1 MGFTLNY
8 EHLWK
13 ELEALVIDMRSK
25 GKEISP
31 EVVEDLKSA
40 KTLMTIQR
48 VDPSSP
54 ITGDV
59 EDYLGRVEA
68 ALLPYA
74 ENDFEKEYSE
84 HWLQRIQEAK
94 AKGLQETVRTQVG
107 LVTGIPKDKQWI
119 RVRVAELID
128 MAELK
133 SMTDS
138 LGLSFRE
145 EANDAVIVFG
155 QPESV
160 KAFLRE
166 LTARVKKK

>member
-1 MGFTLNY
+1 
-8 EHLWK
+8 
-13 ELEALVIDMRSK
+13 MRSK
-25 GKEISP
+25 GKEMRP

-54 ITGDV
+54 IVEDV
-59 EDYLGRVEA
+59 EDYLRKVEA
-68 ALLPYA
+68 ALLTHA
-74 ENDFEKEYSE
+74 ENDFGKEYSD
-84 HWLQRIQEAK
+84 HWFQRIQEAK
-94 AKGLQETVRTQVG
+94 AKGLQETVRTRVG

-119 RVRVAELID
+119 RVRVTELID

-133 SMTDS
+133 SMTNS

-145 EANDAVIVFG
+145 EANDTAIVFG

-166 LTARVKKK
+166 LTARVKKNREEKKESILPLPSGL